1 MGTML
6 FTFTTNMTPEE
17 NAAAIKNTISRMGGS
32 TKGSN
37 ANFAGKFRIPKGWKP
52 EYHTLFK
59 SKCRFYVGRNGV
71 RAVLQTTSTAGI
83 CVGEHEPI
91 AEERVWDAFIRML
104 LALYPECAA
113 NIEPSTIRFDTVK
126 VQDGKDIYTYSA
138 ITRNSPSI
146 GGAVLG
152 GAIAGD
158 IGASIGAS
166 SGDSRTSATVT
177 SERNPKVRVIARYTN
192 GYNQD
197 TELYKNSQRYHEI
210 MVNF

>member
-71 RAVLQTTSTAGI
+71 RAVLQTTVYALESTNQLQKKEFGMHLLGCSWRFTLNAL
-83 CVGEHEPI
+83 PI
-91 AEERVWDAFIRML
+91 
-104 LALYPECAA
+104 
-113 NIEPSTIRFDTVK
+113 
-126 VQDGKDIYTYSA
+126 
-138 ITRNSPSI
+138 
-146 GGAVLG
+146 
-152 GAIAGD
+152 
-158 IGASIGAS
+158 
-166 SGDSRTSATVT
+166 
-177 SERNPKVRVIARYTN
+177 
-192 GYNQD
+192 
-197 TELYKNSQRYHEI
+197 
-210 MVNF
+210 